1 MVSFPTAVSCP
12 GPQASPEL
20 TSSTICLTFFCWQC
34 TMSSRCL
41 IRSRRLADA
50 SSSCWYLR
58 KKRALSPDSKQPQ
71 PLPLPLPL
79 PWQRPP
85 QHFTEAFQGQKLKLK
100 PHALLLWTLGI
111 NSRSLSPEK
120 EDLPSGPFSSFTL
133 YHGRSVLF
141 RGRMRRGFCTEKHER
156 LSAWGLTQTGTC
168 SQ

>member
-1 MVSFPTAVSCP
+1 MVSFPTALSCP

-58 KKRALSPDSKQPQ
+58 KKRALSPDSRQL
-71 PLPLPLPL
+71 LPLPLRR
-79 PWQRPP
+79 QRPP
-85 QHFTEAFQGQKLKLK
+85 QHFTEATLKLK

-111 NSRSLSPEK
+111 NSGSLSPEK
-120 EDLPSGPFSSFTL
+120 EHLPSGPLSSFTL
-133 YHGRSVLF
+133 CHDKSVLF
-141 RGRMRRGFCTEKHER
+141 KGRMRRLFCTEKHER